1 MGYRNFFKRNISSP
15 TSKRN
20 KPVLFIFMIKLL
32 NAVSIQ
38 RIFSL
43 FSHNDRVKWISI
55 SFFLMLI
62 WRRIFLFFFSISISK
77 KKSAIFQYAKWT
89 KKQAYVYTRR
99 MSIMH
104 SLYFQTKLTKVCR
117 FVSLS
122 FSSILHIKKMRR
134 CPLDF
139 FFLLIWVEWSKISR
153 FMLQWHLS
161 KVSYPVFYRLEKK
174 TIFFVHDILFI

>member
-77 KKSAIFQYAKWT
+77 KRAQYFNT
-89 KKQAYVYTRR
+89 LNERR
-99 MSIMH
+99 S
-104 SLYFQTKLTKVCR
+104 KLMFTQEEC
-117 FVSLS
+117 
-122 FSSILHIKKMRR
+122 
-134 CPLDF
+134 
-139 FFLLIWVEWSKISR
+139 LLC
-153 FMLQWHLS
+153 
-161 KVSYPVFYRLEKK
+161 
-174 TIFFVHDILFI
+174 ILFIFKQSWRKCVVSCHLVSLPHFTLKKCVDVH